1 MLETLS
7 ALVPRVEMTAIKVLP
22 VTGVAASVRLMAV
35 DVVPPVVPVVDW
47 TRLAGDWIEMDRDP
61 TFLSDR

>member
-22 VTGVAASVRLMAV
+22 VTGVEASVRLMVV
-35 DVVPPVVPVVDW
+35 DVVTPVVDW
-47 TRLAGDWIEMDRDP
+47 TRLAGDWIEMD
-61 TFLSDR
+61 